1 MDDAISI
8 EGQVAPGFEPVREA
22 FAANFRRPGDFG
34 EVGAAVAVYRHGRC
48 VVDLWGGHADRARTR
63 PWTRETLVNV
73 WSATKAVAAV
83 AVARLVDQGLI
94 AYDDPVAGV
103 WPEFAQAGKAGAG
116 KAAITI
122 GQVMAHQAGLPGF
135 VEPTRLEDLYDWD
148 GCIARLERQAPAW
161 PPGTLTSYH
170 AMTFGFLAGEIVRR
184 VSGVSPG
191 AYIAQEI
198 AGPLG
203 ADIFVGLP
211 EALEPRVAETLGPK
225 RAPTRPAVPPSD
237 LARSALINPA
247 TGPTAPNRRAWR
259 AAELPAANGQASAQ
273 GLARL
278 YAALADGGVLE
289 DVRILSP
296 QALAQLTAPAA
307 PPGRRDQFLGFVDC
321 WAMGLMLNTP
331 GLYGPNPASFG
342 HSGWGGS
349 FGCADPE
356 TGLSIGY
363 VCNQMGPDLT
373 DDPRAASLCAAVAA
387 CA

>member
-1 MDDAISI
+1 MDDAVSI
-8 EGQVAPGFEPVREA
+8 EGEVAAGFEPVRDA

-34 EVGAAVAVYRHGRC
+34 EMGAAVAVYRHGRC

-63 PWTRETLVNV
+63 PWTRESLVNV
-73 WSATKAVAAV
+73 WSATKAAAAV

-94 AYDDPVAGV
+94 AYDDPVASI
-103 WPEFAQAGKAGAG
+103 WSEFAQGGKAQ
-116 KAAITI
+116 ITI
-122 GQVMAHQAGLPGF
+122 GQAMSHQAGLPGF
-135 VEPTRLEDLYDWD
+135 VEPTRLDDLYDWA
-148 GCIARLERQAPAW
+148 GCIAKLERQAPAW
-161 PPGTLTSYH
+161 PPGSQTSYH

-184 VSGVSPG
+184 AAGVSPG
-191 AYIAQEI
+191 AYIAQQV
-198 AGPLG
+198 AGPLS
-203 ADIFVGLP
+203 ADIHIGLP
-211 EALEPRVAETLGPK
+211 EALDPRVAEILGPK
-225 RAPTRPAVPPSD
+225 RAPTGPDFPQSD
-237 LARSALINPA
+237 IARSALINPA
-247 TGPTAPNRRAWR
+247 TGPLVPNRRAWR

-289 DVRILSP
+289 GARILSP

-331 GLYGPNPASFG
+331 GLYGPNPESFG

-356 TGLSIGY
+356 TGLAIGY

-373 DDPRAASLCAAVAA
+373 DDPRAASLCAAVSA
-387 CA
+387 CAERG

>member
-1 MDDAISI
+1 MDDAIPMDG
-8 EGQVAPGFEPVREA
+8 EVASGFEGVREA
-22 FAANFRRPGDFG
+22 FVANFRRPGDFG

-48 VVDLWGGHADRARTR
+48 VVDLWGGHADRARAR

-73 WSATKAVAAV
+73 WSATKAAAAV

-94 AYDDPVAGV
+94 AYDDPVASV
-103 WPEFAQAGKAGAG
+103 WPEFVQAGKAE
-116 KAAITI
+116 ITV
-122 GQVMAHQAGLPGF
+122 GQVMSHQAGLPGF
-135 VEPTRLEDLYDWD
+135 IEPTRLEDLYDWA
-148 GCIARLERQAPAW
+148 GCIARLERQAPGW
-161 PPGTLTSYH
+161 PPGTETSYH

-191 AYIAQEI
+191 TYIAREV
-198 AGPLG
+198 AGPLR
-203 ADIFVGLP
+203 ADIFVGLSD
-211 EALEPRVAETLGPK
+211 ALEPRGAETLGPK
-225 RAPTRPAVPPSD
+225 RAPSRPAVPQSD
-237 LARSALINPA
+237 IARSALVNPV

-278 YAALADGGVLE
+278 YAALADGGALDGE
-289 DVRILSP
+289 RILSP
-296 QALAQLTAPAA
+296 QAVAQLTAPAA
-307 PPGRRDQFLGFVDC
+307 PLGRRDQFLGFVDC

-356 TGLSIGY
+356 TGLAIGY

-387 CA
+387 CG

>member
-1 MDDAISI
+1 MTGDGIPI

-34 EVGAAVAVYRHGRC
+34 EVGAAVAVYRRGRC

-73 WSATKAVAAV
+73 WSATKAAAAL
-83 AVARLVDQGLI
+83 AVARLVDRGLI
-94 AYDDPVAGV
+94 AYDDPVARV
-103 WPEFAQAGKAGAG
+103 WPELAQGGKAGT
-116 KAAITI
+116 TI
-122 GQVMAHQAGLPGF
+122 GQVMSHQAGLPGF
-135 VEPTRLEDLYDWD
+135 VEPTRLEDLYDWA
-148 GCIARLERQAPAW
+148 GCIAKLERQAPVW
-161 PPGTLTSYH
+161 PPGTETSYH

-184 VSGVSPG
+184 VAGVSPG
-191 AYIAQEI
+191 AYIAREV
-198 AGPLG
+198 AGPLRV
-203 ADIFVGLP
+203 DIHIGLP

-225 RAPTRPAVPPSD
+225 RPPTRPDFPQSD
-237 LARSALINPA
+237 IARSALVNPA
-247 TGPTAPNRRAWR
+247 TGPLVPNRRAWR

-289 DVRILSP
+289 GVRILSP
-296 QALAQLTAPAA
+296 GALAQLTAPAA

-356 TGLSIGY
+356 TGLAIGY
-363 VCNQMGPDLT
+363 VCNQMGPDLN
-373 DDPRAASLCAAVAA
+373 DDPRAANLCAAVAD
-387 CA
+387 CAG